1 VTEGERSE
9 KRPARWKG
17 AARVLVAVLLLGA
30 VLEFF
35 VSWRDR
41 VSWPSRYGATP
52 LVGSLEVGA
61 DPPRFHCDRGERAG
75 TTLEFVP
82 STDTHRGLWDA
93 VVETRPDGKQ
103 ERIALDQAQ
112 GKELEKQPEEGLLT
126 TFGRLVRKPEALAI
140 AIALYVV
147 AGMISF
153 QRWHVLLRAAHV
165 DARFWRA
172 QKLAFIG
179 LFFNNII
186 PGMTGGD
193 LVKAIMVARDHP
205 EQRPAAILS
214 VIIDRI
220 IGLLGLV
227 LVAVGALLFQT
238 GPQYEE
244 MAKKLHWILLAI
256 AVGGVVMLSKKLR
269 RLLLLDR
276 LMNALPFAET
286 LHKLD
291 RAAMLFRSARWQL
304 VYSVAVSLVIHGMI
318 LIVIGVLGRAIG
330 ITIPFL
336 DFYTLAPLALI
347 AASLPISPGG
357 IGVGEMA
364 FVFLFAK
371 ANVPGAQAL
380 TLSFS
385 YRAVMMAV
393 SLIGGVLMAL
403 QHEKPPTR
411 KEYDAEAK
419 EEEKL
424 GEGDD
429 GNGARKSGAP
439 PRTGDEDPRPG
450 PANA

>member
-1 VTEGERSE
+1 VTERASSE
-9 KRPARWKG
+9 KKPARWKSV
-17 AARVLVAVLLLGA
+17 ARLLFAVLLLGV

-41 VSWPSRYGATP
+41 VTWPGRYGAAP
-52 LVGSLEVGA
+52 LVGSLEVGL
-61 DPPRFHCDRGERAG
+61 DHPRFRCDRGDRSG
-75 TTLEFVP
+75 TTLEFIP
-82 STDTHRGLWDA
+82 SSGARVGLWEA

-103 ERIALDQAQ
+103 ERIALDDAQ
-112 GKELEKQPEEGLLT
+112 RKELEKQPEEGLIT
-126 TFGRLVRKPEALAI
+126 TFARLLRKPEALAI
-140 AIALYVV
+140 AILLYVV

-165 DARFWRA
+165 DAKFWRA

-205 EQRPAAILS
+205 EQRPTAVLS

-269 RLLLLDR
+269 RLLLIDR

-291 RAAMLFRSARWQL
+291 RAAMLYRSARWQL
-304 VYSVAVSLVIHGMI
+304 AYAVAVSLVVHGMI
-318 LIVIGVLGRAIG
+318 LTAIGVLGRAIG

-347 AASLPISPGG
+347 AASLPLSPGG

-380 TLSFS
+380 ALSFS
-385 YRAVMMAV
+385 YRAVMMSV
-393 SLIGGVLMAL
+393 SLIGGLLMAV
-403 QHEKPPTR
+403 QHEPPVS
-411 KEYDAEAK
+411 KQEYAEEAE

-424 GEGDD
+424 GEDD
-429 GNGARKSGAP
+429 DPA
-439 PRTGDEDPRPG
+439 PRT
-450 PANA
+450 

>member
-1 VTEGERSE
+1 MTEGASTE
-9 KRPARWKG
+9 KKPARWKG
-17 AARVLVAVLLLGA
+17 VARVLVAVLLLGA

-41 VSWPSRYGATP
+41 VAWPSRYGAAP

-61 DPPRFHCDRGERAG
+61 KSSRFLCDRGERAG
-75 TTLEFVP
+75 TTLEFFP
-82 STDTHRGLWDA
+82 SADTHGGLWDA
-93 VVETRPDGKQ
+93 VVETRADGKQ
-103 ERIALDQAQ
+103 ERIALDTAQ
-112 GKELEKQPEEGLLT
+112 RKELEKQPEEGLLT

-256 AVGGVVMLSKKLR
+256 AVGSVVMLSKKLR

-291 RAAMLFRSARWQL
+291 RAAMLYRSARWQL
-304 VYSVAVSLVIHGMI
+304 AYSVVVSLVIHGMI
-318 LIVIGVLGRAIG
+318 LTAIGVLGRAIG

-347 AASLPISPGG
+347 AASLPLSPGG
-357 IGVGEMA
+357 IGVGDIA
-364 FVFLFAK
+364 FVYLFAK
-371 ANVPGAQAL
+371 ADVPGAQAFA
-380 TLSFS
+380 LSFS

-403 QHEKPPTR
+403 QHEKPPSTR
-411 KEYDAEAK
+411 EYEAEAK
-419 EEEKL
+419 DEEKL
-424 GEGDD
+424 GADEG
-429 GNGARKSGAP
+429 GNGARKRGAA
-439 PRTGDEDPRPG
+439 PRAGDEDRRTG
-450 PANA
+450 PASA

>member
-1 VTEGERSE
+1 MTEGASRE
-9 KRPARWKG
+9 KKPARWKSI
-17 AARVLVAVLLLGA
+17 ARLLFAVLLLGV

-41 VSWPSRYGATP
+41 VAWPSRYGKEP

-61 DPPRFHCDRGERAG
+61 EKPTFHCDRGERAG
-75 TTLEFVP
+75 TALEFVP
-82 STDTHRGLWDA
+82 AKEARDGLWDA
-93 VVETRPDGKQ
+93 VVETRPDGKS
-103 ERIALDQAQ
+103 ERVALDAATR
-112 GKELEKQPEEGLLT
+112 KELEKQPEEGLIT
-126 TFGRLVRKPEALAI
+126 TFARLLRKPEALAI
-140 AIALYVV
+140 AIALYIV

-165 DARFWRA
+165 DAKFWRA

-205 EQRPAAILS
+205 EQQPAAILS

-256 AVGGVVMLSKKLR
+256 AVGSVVMLSKKLR
-269 RLLLLDR
+269 RLLLIDR

-291 RAAMLFRSARWQL
+291 RAAMLYRSARWQL
-304 VYSVAVSLVIHGMI
+304 VYSVVVSLVVHGMI
-318 LIVIGVLGRAIG
+318 LTAIGVLGRAIG
-330 ITIPFL
+330 IGIPFL

-347 AASLPISPGG
+347 AASLPLSPGG
-357 IGVGEMA
+357 IGVGDLA
-364 FVFLFAK
+364 FVYLFAK
-371 ANVPGAQAL
+371 ANVPGAQAFA
-380 TLSFS
+380 LSFS

-403 QHEKPPTR
+403 QHEKPPSTR
-411 KEYDAEAK
+411 EYEAEAQD
-419 EEEKL
+419 EEKL
-424 GEGDD
+424 GEDEG
-429 GNGARKSGAP
+429 GNGAREGAA
-439 PRTGDEDPRPG
+439 PRAGDEERRPG
-450 PANA
+450 PSNA